1 MSDSALGQTSE
12 AELSDSQG
20 NENPSEMEKQQSQLK
35 SERKACIMSASTSSM
50 SCDTNSDRHES
61 NFESIKESQDDD
73 SNDKAAGIETKSDRK
88 ESELQNSV
96 SCVIHFQNNNYL
108 TYFCWRIIIHE
119 VWPSVDL

>member
-20 NENPSEMEKQQSQLK
+20 NESSSEMEKQQSQFT
-35 SERKACIMSASTSSM
+35 SERKACTMSASTSSM
-50 SCDTNSDRHES
+50 PCDTNSDRHES
-61 NFESIKESQDDD
+61 SFESIKESQNDG

-96 SCVIHFQNNNYL
+96 SGVKIHFRNN
-108 TYFCWRIIIHE
+108 
-119 VWPSVDL
+119 